1 MAKHALVF
9 VHGMGEYKDGWHTT
23 AMTVL
28 STAFSEYEAFKN
40 TPFTE
45 LVEAVPTNYST
56 LFTELRAQWKNE
68 VGAIKTTLGQQLEA
82 IDKAERAK
90 VEKEID
96 NVADKIGAGADTFAW
111 THAMDVVL
119 YRFFALTR
127 HAVNVDLAQ
136 QIMAK
141 ATKMPSEGWSLIA
154 HSLGTAV
161 THNTLHALYTTQ
173 LVPGQPPLKPMETR
187 PKVLAMVANVSRVTQ
202 LPDLKVF
209 NSKVCPGSALLDR
222 ACQIYL
228 NVRHQWDPF
237 TIPQPFI
244 PDAGWP
250 DVVTFHSSQYQHI
263 RPSHLRLK
271 KYMDVHD
278 LDHYLIN
285 PRVHVPIF
293 RGIFGD
299 GVIPDAE
306 LALACEK
313 FDAGVVVANTND
325 IRDELDKL
333 LPAAADQWPKLLM
346 LIFKLFAK
354 GAV

>member
-9 VHGMGEYKDGWHTT
+9 VHGMGEYADGWHEP

-28 STAFSEYEAFKN
+28 SAAFAEYEAFKGTAFTDLV
-40 TPFTE
+40 TP
-45 LVEAVPTNYST
+45 VPTNYST
-56 LFTELRAQWKNE
+56 LFTKLREQWKKE
-68 VGAIKTTLGQQLEA
+68 VGAIKTTLGQQLDA
-82 IDKAERAK
+82 VDKTEKAK
-90 VEKEID
+90 VDKEID
-96 NVADKIGAGADTFAW
+96 NVAEKIGAGADSFAW

-119 YRFFALTR
+119 YRFFALAR

-141 ATKMPSEGWSLIA
+141 ATTAQFDGWSVIA

-187 PKVLAMVANVSRVTQ
+187 PKVLAMIANVSRVLQ

-209 NSKVCPGSALLDR
+209 GSKVCPGSALLDR
-222 ACQIYL
+222 VCQIYL

-244 PDAGWP
+244 PDPGWP
-250 DVVTFHSSQYQHI
+250 DAVTFNSSQYQHI

-278 LDHYLIN
+278 LAHYLMN

-299 GVIPDAE
+299 SVIPPPE
-306 LALACEK
+306 HTRACET
-313 FDAGVVVANTND
+313 FDAGVVDANTND

-333 LPAAADQWPKLLM
+333 LPAAADQWPKLLA
-346 LIFKLFAK
+346 LVFKLVAK